1 MVSVE
6 TKRNLGPGVNG
17 DASHLGTSMN
27 DPAAALARL
36 GPAAPPTVLD
46 EIHQLRSKLEE
57 AYATI
62 DELRANRTDME
73 EDLHQLK
80 RIASMD
86 DLTGLWNRR
95 FLVDSLDI
103 SYSFALRH
111 RLSLSIVLLDVDQ
124 FKAFNDGFGH
134 PAGDEVLREVASIAL
149 HCARNHDVVARYG
162 GEEFAILLPGTG
174 RDGAV
179 AMADRVRRSLEAR
192 AWNLRPITASF
203 GVATLRHCDIE
214 EAATA
219 ANLVEAADL
228 AMYHSKRHGRNRVTH
243 AEDVVC
249 AVFMQPCGPDAQA
262 DVRTDIPPDSR
273 LGDL

>member
-6 TKRNLGPGVNG
+6 PKRSLGPELNG
-17 DASHLGTSMN
+17 DAPCPGASAVG
-27 DPAAALARL
+27 PAADLTRL
-36 GPAAPPTVLD
+36 GPAASATVLD
-46 EIHQLRSKLEE
+46 EIHQLRTKLEE

-62 DELRANRTDME
+62 DDLRASRTDME

-86 DLTGLWNRR
+86 ELTGLWNRR

-111 RLSLSIVLLDVDQ
+111 QLALSIVLLDVDY

-134 PAGDEVLREVASIAL
+134 QAGDGVLREVASIVL
-149 HCARNHDVVARYG
+149 NCARNHDVVARYG
-162 GEEFAILLPGTG
+162 GEEFAVLLPGTG

-179 AMADRVRRSLEAR
+179 AMADRVRRALEAR
-192 AWNLRPITASF
+192 RWNLRPITASF
-203 GVATLRHCDIE
+203 GVATLRHCEVEDS
-214 EAATA
+214 ATA

-243 AEDVVC
+243 AEDVEC
-249 AVFMQPCGPDAQA
+249 AVFMQPCGPDAPA
-262 DVRTDIPPDSR
+262 DLRDSR
-273 LGDL
+273 LDDR

>member
-1 MVSVE
+1 MVSLE
-6 TKRNLGPGVNG
+6 TKRQQGPGVNG
-17 DASHLGTSMN
+17 EAYPPANPAHEL
-27 DPAAALARL
+27 AAAAARI
-36 GPAAPPTVLD
+36 GSASPPSILD

-62 DELRANRTDME
+62 EELRASRSGLE

-95 FLVDSLDI
+95 FLIDSLDI

-111 RLSLSIVLLDVDQ
+111 RLALSIVLLDVDH
-124 FKAFNDGFGH
+124 FKSFNDGYGH
-134 PAGDEVLREVASIAL
+134 PAGDEVLRQVASIVL
-149 HCARNHDVVARYG
+149 RCARNHDVVARYG
-162 GEEFAILLPGTG
+162 GEELAILLPGTG
-174 RDGAV
+174 RAGAI
-179 AMADRVRRSLEAR
+179 AMAERVRRSLEDQR
-192 AWNLRPITASF
+192 WRHRSITASF
-203 GVATLRHCDIE
+203 GVATLRHCEIE

-219 ANLVEAADL
+219 ANLIEAADL

-249 AVFMQPCGPDAQA
+249 AVFMQPCGPESQA
-262 DVRTDIPPDSR
+262 DSPD
-273 LGDL
+273 DLPSDDA

>member
-6 TKRNLGPGVNG
+6 SKRNHGPGANG
-17 DASHLGTSMN
+17 EAHRQGPSAPECDADS
-27 DPAAALARL
+27 ARF
-36 GPAAPPTVLD
+36 GPPPPPTVLD
-46 EIHQLRSKLEE
+46 EIHQLRIKLEQ

-62 DELRANRTDME
+62 DELRASRTDME

-86 DLTGLWNRR
+86 ELTGLWNRR

-111 RLSLSIVLLDVDQ
+111 QLALSIVLLDVDS
-124 FKAFNDGFGH
+124 FKAFNDGYGH
-134 PAGDEVLREVASIAL
+134 PAGDGVLREVASIVL
-149 HCARNHDVVARYG
+149 NCARNHDVVARYG
-162 GEEFAILLPGTG
+162 GEEFAVLLPGTG

-179 AMADRVRRSLEAR
+179 AMAERVRRSLEAR
-192 AWNLRPITASF
+192 QWNLRPITASF
-203 GVATLRHCDIE
+203 GVATLRHCEIE
-214 EAATA
+214 DSATA

-243 AEDVVC
+243 AEDVGC
-249 AVFMQPCGPDAQA
+249 AVFMQPCGPDAPP
-262 DVRTDIPPDSR
+262 DLPDSR
-273 LGDL
+273 FGGR

>member
-1 MVSVE
+1 MVSLE

-17 DASHLGTSMN
+17 DASLLGT
-27 DPAAALARL
+27 PAHDLAEVSARL
-36 GPAAPPTVLD
+36 GSASPPAVLD

-62 DELRANRTDME
+62 DELRASRSGME

-111 RLSLSIVLLDVDQ
+111 QLSLSIVLFDVDH
-124 FKAFNDGFGH
+124 FKAFNDGYGH
-134 PAGDEVLREVASIAL
+134 PAGDAVLREVASIVL
-149 HCARNHDVVARYG
+149 NCARNHDVVARYG
-162 GEEFAILLPGTG
+162 GEEFAVLLPGTG
-174 RDGAV
+174 RSGAI
-179 AMADRVRRSLEAR
+179 AMADRVRRSLEER
-192 AWNLRPITASF
+192 QWNLRPITASF
-203 GVATLRHCDIE
+203 GVATLRHCESE

-249 AVFMQPCGPDAQA
+249 AVFMQPCTPESPADRRADA
-262 DVRTDIPPDSR
+262 PPDSR

>member
-6 TKRNLGPGVNG
+6 SKRNLGPGANG
-17 DASHLGTSMN
+17 DANRQGPSSAESELE
-27 DPAAALARL
+27 LARP
-36 GPAAPPTVLD
+36 GPAPPATVLD
-46 EIHQLRSKLEE
+46 ELHRLRTKLEE

-62 DELRANRTDME
+62 DDLRASRSDME

-86 DLTGLWNRR
+86 ELTGLWNRR

-111 RLSLSIVLLDVDQ
+111 QLALSIVLLDVDY

-134 PAGDEVLREVASIAL
+134 PAGDGVLREVASIVL
-149 HCARNHDVVARYG
+149 NCARNHDVVARYG
-162 GEEFAILLPGTG
+162 GEEFAVLLPGTG

-179 AMADRVRRSLEAR
+179 AMAERVRRSLEAR
-192 AWNLRPITASF
+192 QWNLRPITASF
-203 GVATLRHCDIE
+203 GVATLRHCEVE
-214 EAATA
+214 ETATA

-249 AVFMQPCGPDAQA
+249 AVFMQHWGPDAPA
-262 DVRTDIPPDSR
+262 APPDSR
-273 LGDL
+273 LGDR

>member
-6 TKRNLGPGVNG
+6 SKRNLGPGANG
-17 DASHLGTSMN
+17 DANRQGPSSAESELE
-27 DPAAALARL
+27 LARP
-36 GPAAPPTVLD
+36 GPAPPATVLD
-46 EIHQLRSKLEE
+46 ELHRLRTKLEE

-62 DELRANRTDME
+62 DDLRASRSDME

-86 DLTGLWNRR
+86 ELTGLWNRR

-111 RLSLSIVLLDVDQ
+111 QLASVDRAFGRRLLQGVQRRLRASGGRRRAPRGGLDRAQ
-124 FKAFNDGFGH
+124 
-134 PAGDEVLREVASIAL
+134 LR
-149 HCARNHDVVARYG
+149 RNHDVVARYG
-162 GEEFAILLPGTG
+162 GEEFAVLLPGTG

-179 AMADRVRRSLEAR
+179 AMAERVRRSLEAR
-192 AWNLRPITASF
+192 QWNLRPITASF
-203 GVATLRHCDIE
+203 GVATLRHCEVE
-214 EAATA
+214 ETATA

-249 AVFMQPCGPDAQA
+249 AVFMQHWGPDAPA
-262 DVRTDIPPDSR
+262 APPDSR
-273 LGDL
+273 LGDR